1 MNPTNGNDKETN
13 GGHSQNAPGNGNAE
27 QVSRNPQ
34 QQPNLLNAAELN
46 SLGGN
51 NLSALLSQQQ
61 HGQNQN
67 AAGLNILG
75 NNILGLLP
83 QQQQQQPAHNG
94 NAFSFLQQQQQ
105 AQQLSQLQA
114 IINSGSNYGSS
125 NNLLPQQVPNQT
137 MLMMLQLGLGQQP
150 PAINAN
156 NQLAMQLANLQQQQQ
171 ANGLDQFNMLQSLAG
186 APNGTAMAQALAAA
200 QQPMNQLQVLGAAQ
214 QPMNPLLLGL
224 GGNLNLG
231 LGGLVPNMN
240 TFPNQVLA
248 AAMTSSANA
257 AVNPSQDAA
266 SRILINRAAQGG
278 GKLDDDPVWD
288 EHFKALQRFR
298 LVNGHTKVPA
308 RYKDNPKL
316 GRWVMTQRRQMALSQ
331 QGFPNTLNS
340 NRIAMLD
347 AIGFSWNVRPE
358 PVSTWEQKLEELNE
372 YKVRHFVHLCLR
384 T

>member
-1 MNPTNGNDKETN
+1 VSFLSLIVFDPSPRSQKTKTITLKTKEHQTIMNPTNGNDKETN

-83 QQQQQQPAHNG
+83 QQQQQQLAHNG

-137 MLMMLQLGLGQQP
+137 MLMMLQLGFGQQP

-156 NQLAMQLANLQQQQQ
+156 SQLA
-171 ANGLDQFNMLQSLAG
+171 S
-186 APNGTAMAQALAAA
+186 AATTSKWTRPV
-200 QQPMNQLQVLGAAQ
+200 QHVTILGWRSQ
-214 QPMNPLLLGL
+214 WHGD
-224 GGNLNLG
+224 GSGSCS
-231 LGGLVPNMN
+231 
-240 TFPNQVLA
+240 
-248 AAMTSSANA
+248 SSAAHESATGSRGSSA
-257 AVNPSQDAA
+257 ANESTTSW
-266 SRILINRAAQGG
+266 SRR
-278 GKLDDDPVWD
+278 
-288 EHFKALQRFR
+288 
-298 LVNGHTKVPA
+298 
-308 RYKDNPKL
+308 
-316 GRWVMTQRRQMALSQ
+316 
-331 QGFPNTLNS
+331 
-340 NRIAMLD
+340 
-347 AIGFSWNVRPE
+347 
-358 PVSTWEQKLEELNE
+358 
-372 YKVRHFVHLCLR
+372 
-384 T
+384 